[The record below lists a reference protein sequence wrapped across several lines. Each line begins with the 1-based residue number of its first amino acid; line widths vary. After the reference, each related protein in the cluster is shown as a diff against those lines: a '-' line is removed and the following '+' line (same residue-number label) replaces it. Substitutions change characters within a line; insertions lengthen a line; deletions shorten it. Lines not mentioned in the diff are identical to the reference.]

1 MIRNDFYNQLINS
14 EPLGFIDPFTD
25 LGEFDTV
32 QMKFKEPVGKLTNK
46 YSGQSYNLRWQ
57 NKIEEMRVLYIQYQK
72 SLMLEDQNQDVH
84 NRVRNRE
91 SKEHVHKIVTTYLK
105 LGFKFKE
112 IERRL
117 PLSYKQLIR
126 GRKRSDYINFVNPKC
141 YLKKDLQDGYCL
153 PNSTLPQSMKIN

>member
-14 EPLGFIDPFTD
+14 EPLGFIDPLTD
-25 LGEFDTV
+25 LGEFDSV
-32 QMKFKEPVGKLTNK
+32 QMKFKEPVGKLINK
-46 YSGQSYNLRWQ
+46 YSGQSYNLKWQ
-57 NKIEEMRVLYIQYQK
+57 NKIEQMRVLYIQYQK
-72 SLMLEDQNQDVH
+72 SLMLEDRNQDIR

-112 IERRL
+112 IEKRL

-126 GRKRSDYINFVNPKC
+126 GRKRSDYVTTRNPEFYIKQ
-141 YLKKDLQDGYCL
+141 DLQEGYCF
-153 PNSTLPQSMKIN
+153 PNPTLPQSMKVN